1 MEIREDLLHYAWQ
14 FQAFDRGELRTSGG
28 EILSVLQPGSH
39 NRGSGP
45 DFSDAS
51 LVVAGL
57 RWAGAVECHVYSS
70 DWRRHGHSDD
80 PAYSRVILHVVWQ
93 HDEEVCLTDGTVLP
107 VVELRGLIAPTL
119 LARYERL
126 MERLQPGPACLPRL
140 EQVSGLITTAMQE
153 RALMERLQ
161 AKADRLEHLYESCGR
176 DWEETT
182 YQGLA
187 WAWGMPYN
195 GEAFA
200 AIAKTIPARS
210 LRRLADQPLAVE
222 ALLLGQSGLLT
233 DPIPE
238 TRDAIH
244 QAFESRPGY
253 PSENSNTDIYQQ
265 VLVSEYSF
273 QAARLHLPA
282 PMLPGTLATGRI
294 RPAHQPALRL
304 AQLAALLSQAPPL
317 FDAVRS
323 ANTVEALVTLFR
335 VSAGGYWQRRY
346 SFGPEGKTGAAQV
359 GHTMALGLIANAVVP
374 ILAAY
379 GRQRNQASY
388 VHKALKLLEEL
399 PPEHN
404 HLTKPFEEAGLGNR
418 NAAQSQG
425 LLGLHKQYCLPER
438 CLQCQIG
445 GALLKG

>member
-14 FQAFDRGELRTSGG
+14 FQAFERGDLRTCGG
-28 EILSVLQPGSH
+28 EEVAVLQPGRH

-51 LVVAGL
+51 LVLGGL
-57 RWAGAVECHVYSS
+57 RWAGAVECHIRSS
-70 DWRRHGHSDD
+70 DWRKHGHTED
-80 PAYSRVILHVVWQ
+80 PAYARVILHVVWQ
-93 HDEEVCLTDGTVLP
+93 HDEEVLLPDGTLLP
-107 VVELRGLIAPTL
+107 VLELRGLLAPAL
-119 LARYERL
+119 LARYSRL

-140 EQVSGLITTAMQE
+140 EQIPGLITTAMQE

-161 AKADRLEHLYESCGR
+161 TKADRLERLYESCGR

-200 AIAKTIPARS
+200 AIAKTIPARA

-233 DPIPE
+233 EPVAE
-238 TRDAIH
+238 TQDVITT
-244 QAFESRPGY
+244 AFQGRPAYSSGKTDTDGY
-253 PSENSNTDIYQQ
+253 RQSLIN
-265 VLVSEYSF
+265 EYCF

-304 AQLAALLSQAPPL
+304 AQLAALLTHAPPL

-323 ANTVEALVTLFR
+323 ASSAEALLALFR
-335 VSAGGYWQRRY
+335 VSAGPYWQRRY
-346 SFGPEGKTGAAQV
+346 SFGHEGKTGSAQV
-359 GHTMALGLIANAVVP
+359 GHSMALGLIANAVVP

-379 GRQRNQASY
+379 GRQRNQAVY
-388 VHKALKLLEEL
+388 VHQALKLLEEL

-404 HLTKPFEEAGLGNR
+404 HLTKPFEQAGLANR